1 MTQLLNI
8 IFSAIEMKGVNS
20 LTSTDNSIKTNMY
33 ELCELLSRI
42 IQDIDPDKDIAE
54 HIAWMQPKLMEETK
68 QIAMVEGKEFQIAIL
83 ESKISENDNLI
94 AEIEPK
100 IKDQDKQIAML
111 EAQIKVMIKEKDD
124 QIAMLKD
131 KTEDKNVH
139 LNNAEPKIENQ
150 EVQKAIIKDKDD
162 QIEMLKSEIEAIKN
176 ETMRIWEIKSN
187 EMIAI
192 NRKLKKQIREYYIM
206 YTKYQPKTK
215 LIRFPSLEPFK
226 PTWDNKIAGP
236 GWIVIQRR
244 IDGNISFDRDWNAW
258 KDGFGDPN
266 GDFWLGLERLHRI
279 TTYQQHELYIH
290 MIDHTMQPS
299 FAQYNNFVVGS
310 IEKKYELKSL
320 GSYKG
325 DAGDEMRACEKSVFS
340 VYYGLWNPYNSPC
353 QM

>member
-8 IFSAIEMKGVNS
+8 IFSAIEMKGLNS

-150 EVQKAIIKDKDD
+150 EDQKAIIKDKDD
-162 QIEMLKSEIEAIKN
+162 QIEMLKSEI
-176 ETMRIWEIKSN
+176 
-187 EMIAI
+187 
-192 NRKLKKQIREYYIM
+192 
-206 YTKYQPKTK
+206 
-215 LIRFPSLEPFK
+215 F
-226 PTWDNKIAGP
+226 
-236 GWIVIQRR
+236 
-244 IDGNISFDRDWNAW
+244 
-258 KDGFGDPN
+258 
-266 GDFWLGLERLHRI
+266 
-279 TTYQQHELYIH
+279 
-290 MIDHTMQPS
+290 
-299 FAQYNNFVVGS
+299 
-310 IEKKYELKSL
+310 
-320 GSYKG
+320 
-325 DAGDEMRACEKSVFS
+325 
-340 VYYGLWNPYNSPC
+340 
-353 QM
+353 